1 MMIDAV
7 RLCAAAAL
15 SVLPRR
21 PDQPASQPAR
31 RLLYS
36 GSRTYQTQYCT
47 TPLPIGRASPAPA
60 AAAAAAAAAI
70 ATAADRLVSGV
81 GIVRP
86 GSDTRAT
93 FHWIS
98 SVVAASGA
106 HAKLFL
112 SSSSLNLPVNRGV
125 NLDPWDRGTPAATE
139 ISPSF
144 AVSSVMLWHRR
155 PGHVRRRRQHSERG
169 GTDVN

>member
-1 MMIDAV
+1 MPSVSALPL
-7 RLCAAAAL
+7 RSRFCPAAQT
-15 SVLPRR
+15 S
-21 PDQPASQPAR
+21 QPASQPAR

-36 GSRTYQTQYCT
+36 GSRTYSTQYCT
-47 TPLPIGRASPAPA
+47 TPLPIGRASPVP
-60 AAAAAAAAAI
+60 AAAAAAAAI